1 MRKSKELLEL
11 INILT
16 KWCRFFKKNVN
27 YTRWSDIKNEIQI
40 ELKNSVDYTIEN
52 KERLI
57 VHTNLRDDFDK
68 FIDDIKEYVDDYY
81 YEILADKYYGKI
93 TLHIELPKEF
103 YSVIKTILQLRI
115 SDIPMKIYIN
125 KEKTLCIESDFNN
138 NYIVS
143 FELRF
148 DDIFEVSLKRKDS
161 DEYLNYSFA
170 YIYSNEMF
178 DIMYKVEQA
187 EKGSLENIDERDLL
201 KRTGFTL
208 KYKEE

>member
-1 MRKSKELLEL
+1 MKNKELLEL

-27 YTRWSDIKNEIQI
+27 FTRWSDIKNEIQI
-40 ELKNSVDYTIEN
+40 DLTSGVDYTIEN
-52 KERLI
+52 KKRLV
-57 VHTNLRDDFDK
+57 VHTNVRDDFDK
-68 FIDDIKEYVDDYY
+68 FIDCVKEYVEDYY
-81 YEILADKYYGKI
+81 YEILANKYDNKI

-103 YSVIKTILQLRI
+103 YSVIKSILQLRI
-115 SDIPMKIYIN
+115 SDIPMKVYIN
-125 KEKTLCIESDFNN
+125 KENILCVESDFNN
-138 NYIVS
+138 NYIVL

-148 DDIFEVSLKRKDS
+148 DDIFEVSLKRKDT

-187 EKGSLENIDERDLL
+187 EKDSLENIDERDLL
-201 KRTGFTL
+201 KLTGLTL
-208 KYKEE
+208 KYKED

>member
-1 MRKSKELLEL
+1 MKSKELLEL

-27 YTRWSDIKNEIQI
+27 FTRWSDIKNEIQI
-40 ELKNSVDYTIEN
+40 ELTSGVDYTVEN
-52 KERLI
+52 KERLV
-57 VHTNLRDDFDK
+57 VHTNVRDDFDK
-68 FIDDIKEYVDDYY
+68 FIDCIKEYVDDYY
-81 YEILADKYYGKI
+81 YEILANKSDSKI
-93 TLHIELPKEF
+93 TLHIELPKDF
-103 YSVIKTILQLRI
+103 YSVIKSILQLRI
-115 SDIPMKIYIN
+115 SDIPMKIYID

-138 NYIVS
+138 GYIVL

-187 EKGSLENIDERDLL
+187 EKDSLENIDERDLL
-201 KRTGFTL
+201 KRTGLTL
-208 KYKEE
+208 KYKED

>member
-1 MRKSKELLEL
+1 MKSKELLEL

-27 YTRWSDIKNEIQI
+27 FTRWSDIKNEIQI
-40 ELKNSVDYTIEN
+40 ELTSGVDYTVEN
-52 KERLI
+52 KERLV
-57 VHTNLRDDFDK
+57 VHTNIRDDFDK
-68 FIDDIKEYVDDYY
+68 FIDCIKEYVDDYY
-81 YEILADKYYGKI
+81 YEILANKSDSKI
-93 TLHIELPKEF
+93 TLHIELPKDF
-103 YSVIKTILQLRI
+103 YSVIKSILQLRI
-115 SDIPMKIYIN
+115 SDIPMKIYID

-138 NYIVS
+138 GYIVL

-170 YIYSNEMF
+170 YIYSKEMF

-187 EKGSLENIDERDLL
+187 EKDSLENIDERDLL
-201 KRTGFTL
+201 KRTGLTL
-208 KYKEE
+208 KYKED

>member
-1 MRKSKELLEL
+1 MKSKELLEL

-27 YTRWSDIKNEIQI
+27 FTRWSDIKNEIQI
-40 ELKNSVDYTIEN
+40 ELTSGVDYTVEN
-52 KERLI
+52 KERLV
-57 VHTNLRDDFDK
+57 VHTNVRDDFDK
-68 FIDDIKEYVDDYY
+68 FIESIKKYVEDYY
-81 YEILADKYYGKI
+81 YEILANKYDDKI
-93 TLHIELPKEF
+93 TLHVELPKDF
-103 YSVIKTILQLRI
+103 YSVIKSILQLRI
-115 SDIPMKIYIN
+115 SDIPMKIYID
-125 KEKTLCIESDFNN
+125 KEKILCIESDFSN
-138 NYIVS
+138 NYIVL

-187 EKGSLENIDERDLL
+187 EKDSLENIDERDLL
-201 KRTGFTL
+201 KRTGLTL
-208 KYKEE
+208 KYKED

>member
-1 MRKSKELLEL
+1 MKSKELLEL

-27 YTRWSDIKNEIQI
+27 FTRWSDIKNEIQI
-40 ELKNSVDYTIEN
+40 ELTSGVDYTVEN
-52 KERLI
+52 KERLV
-57 VHTNLRDDFDK
+57 VHTNVRDDFDK
-68 FIDDIKEYVDDYY
+68 FIESIKKYVEDYY
-81 YEILADKYYGKI
+81 YEILANKYDNKI
-93 TLHIELPKEF
+93 TLHIELPKDF
-103 YSVIKTILQLRI
+103 YSVIKSILQLRI
-115 SDIPMKIYIN
+115 SDIPMKIYID
-125 KEKTLCIESDFNN
+125 KEKILCIESDFSN
-138 NYIVS
+138 NYIVL

-187 EKGSLENIDERDLL
+187 EKDSLENIDERDLL
-201 KRTGFTL
+201 KRTGLTL
-208 KYKEE
+208 KHKED

>member
-1 MRKSKELLEL
+1 MKSKELLEL

-27 YTRWSDIKNEIQI
+27 FTRWSDIKNEIQI
-40 ELKNSVDYTIEN
+40 ELTSGVDYTVEN
-52 KERLI
+52 KERLV
-57 VHTNLRDDFDK
+57 VHTNVRDDFDK
-68 FIDDIKEYVDDYY
+68 FIESIKKYVEDYY
-81 YEILADKYYGKI
+81 YEILANKYDNKI
-93 TLHIELPKEF
+93 TLHIELPKDF
-103 YSVIKTILQLRI
+103 YSVIKSILQLRI
-115 SDIPMKIYIN
+115 SDIPMKIYID
-125 KEKTLCIESDFNN
+125 KEKILCIESDFSN
-138 NYIVS
+138 NYIVL

-187 EKGSLENIDERDLL
+187 EKDSLENIDERDLL
-201 KRTGFTL
+201 KRTGLTL
-208 KYKEE
+208 KYKED

>member
-1 MRKSKELLEL
+1 MKSKELLEL

-27 YTRWSDIKNEIQI
+27 FTRWSDIKNEIQI
-40 ELKNSVDYTIEN
+40 ELTSGVDYTVEN
-52 KERLI
+52 KERLV
-57 VHTNLRDDFDK
+57 VHTNVRDDFDK
-68 FIDDIKEYVDDYY
+68 FIDCIKKYVDDYY
-81 YEILADKYYGKI
+81 YEILANKYDNKI
-93 TLHIELPKEF
+93 TLHIELPKDF
-103 YSVIKTILQLRI
+103 YSVIKSILQLRI
-115 SDIPMKIYIN
+115 SDIPMKIYID

-138 NYIVS
+138 GYIVL

-148 DDIFEVSLKRKDS
+148 DDIFEVSLKRKDT

-201 KRTGFTL
+201 KRTGLTL
-208 KYKEE
+208 KYKED

>member
-1 MRKSKELLEL
+1 MKNKELLEL

-27 YTRWSDIKNEIQI
+27 FTRWSDIKNEIQI
-40 ELKNSVDYTIEN
+40 ELTPSVDYTIEN
-52 KERLI
+52 KERLV

-68 FIDDIKEYVDDYY
+68 FIDSVKEYVDDYY
-81 YEILADKYYGKI
+81 YEILANKSDSKI

-103 YSVIKTILQLRI
+103 YLVIKTILQLRI
-115 SDIPMKIYIN
+115 SDIPMKVYIN
-125 KEKTLCIESDFNN
+125 KENILCVESDFNN
-138 NYIVS
+138 NYIVL

-170 YIYSNEMF
+170 YIYSKEMF
-178 DIMYKVEQA
+178 DIMYKVEQV

-201 KRTGFTL
+201 KITGLTL
-208 KYKEE
+208 KYKED